1 MNQIVKEKHVTYVLF
16 NHENYLINHSGY
28 SKEIMIFTYFSIHN
42 IYPFVINKSPIVE
55 IR

>member
-1 MNQIVKEKHVTYVLF
+1 MVKEKHVTYVLF

-28 SKEIMIFTYFSIHN
+28 SKEIVILTYFSVHN
-42 IYPFVINKSPIVE
+42 ISAFVINKSPSVE